1 MGYRNKTYVIFDG
14 DEDMWA
20 YAHMKGWKTLKHIDF
35 DFNNAHDLKPLASN
49 VNNEALVKRRLAE
62 RMENTKQVIVVVGE
76 KTKNLYRFVRWEIE
90 QAQRQNIPIVVAYLN
105 KSRSV
110 DNNLCPP
117 ILKGKNAVHVAFRMR
132 IIKFALDNF
141 PNYYRNNIDTTK
153 SVNWRYN
160 DTIYKNLG
168 LDE

>member
-35 DFNNAHDLKPLASN
+35 DFNNAHDLKPLANN
-49 VNNEALVKRRLAE
+49 VDNEALVKRRLAE

-105 KSRSV
+105 KSRGL

-117 ILKGKNAVHVAFRMR
+117 ILKGKNAIHVAFRMK
-132 IIKFALDNF
+132 IIKLALDNF
-141 PNYYRNNIDTTK
+141 PDFYKNQIDKTKTSNWYYNA
-153 SVNWRYN
+153 SV
-160 DTIYKNLG
+160 YKNLG